1 MNQMPSLPGSGSIW
15 FTVAPVHAW
24 MAGCIRTV
32 LPTAENEKGGLMPV
46 TLY

>member
-1 MNQMPSLPGSGSIW
+1 MPSLPGSGSIW
-15 FTVAPVHAW
+15 FTVAPVQAI

-32 LPTAENEKGGLMPV
+32 EAAGENEKGGLLPL